1 MATDKKKVSQYLALT
16 KSFAQ
21 TEFTISQ
28 RRKNLQFMF
37 DWGIDFETAKDIVLG
52 LKTCDYVDGPCADDK
67 HISDRSDVW
76 IFGKTLR
83 CSGQDVETYIKVTH
97 SKAENGIGGL
107 CISFHESER
116 PLIYEFGGEQREVY
130 LLP

>member
-37 DWGIDFETAKDIVLG
+37 DWGIDFAVNPYSWTDNVL
-52 LKTCDYVDGPCADDK
+52 
-67 HISDRSDVW
+67 
-76 IFGKTLR
+76 
-83 CSGQDVETYIKVTH
+83 
-97 SKAENGIGGL
+97 
-107 CISFHESER
+107 
-116 PLIYEFGGEQREVY
+116 
-130 LLP
+130 LLL